1 MKQQGNSWILPNLSG
16 YDIRSVST
24 ILEPGKMRLVPE
36 GSGISYQQSPPPGS
50 ALAGRKAAQ
59 VKVWF
64 H

>member
-1 MKQQGNSWILPNLSG
+1 LPNLSG

-36 GSGISYQQSPPPGS
+36 GSGTSYQQSPPPGS
-50 ALAGRKAAQ
+50 ALPEGAQ